1 MPRFSI
7 IVPARNAQ
15 RHLRTCLESVL
26 SQSFGEVQL
35 IVVDAGSTD
44 HTAAIATEFT
54 RLDPRVLLLTSRRS
68 GDEDAALRLGAD
80 RASGEYL
87 LLLSADDV
95 LTPQALAVLDRALT
109 AAADPQVLV
118 FEHRTDDWQ
127 GRPQQPRGAALPAQ
141 PV

>member
-35 IVVDAGSTD
+35 IVVDAASMD
-44 HTAAIATEFT
+44 HTAAIAAEFT
-54 RLDPRVLLLTSRRS
+54 RLDPRVLMLTSRRPD
-68 GDEDAALRLGAD
+68 DEDAALRLGAD

-95 LTPQALAVLDRALT
+95 LTPQALA
-109 AAADPQVLV
+109 
-118 FEHRTDDWQ
+118 
-127 GRPQQPRGAALPAQ
+127 
-141 PV
+141 